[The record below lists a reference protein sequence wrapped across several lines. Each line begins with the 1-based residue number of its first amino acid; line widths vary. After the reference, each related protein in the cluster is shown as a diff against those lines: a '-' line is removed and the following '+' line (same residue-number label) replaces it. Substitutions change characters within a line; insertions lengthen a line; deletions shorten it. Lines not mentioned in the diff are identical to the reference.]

1 MPDLTTAKPAPR
13 TSLLPFPTNAFDR
26 VFVSVVVMIA
36 LHLFW
41 MRFVEAYLP
50 LEVATVISVGL
61 GYLIVRYG

>member
-1 MPDLTTAKPAPR
+1 MPDLTRAAPARR
-13 TSLLPFPTNAFDR
+13 TSFLPFPTNGFDR
-26 VFVSVVVMIA
+26 GFVSVVVMIA

-41 MRFVEAYLP
+41 MRFLEAYLP